1 MYCMTEEEFER
12 AIDEALQSIP
22 EEFLRALENVAVVA
36 QDEPNAYQLGRAA
49 GEDEEW
55 TEEELEAWFDEAN
68 DEANADAPDEESD
81 RDALSDEEEFD
92 DLLGLY
98 DGIPLTE
105 RDDYAGDVPD
115 VITVFKG
122 PHERLCNSREEMVE
136 EIRKT
141 VVHEIGHYFG
151 MDEEA
156 IDEMGYA

>member
-1 MYCMTEEEFER
+1 MYRMTEKEFEH

-68 DEANADAPDEESD
+68 GDADAPDEESGF
-81 RDALSDEEEFD
+81 DALSDEEEFD

-98 DGIPLTE
+98 DGIPLTK
-105 RDDYAGDVPD
+105 RDDYAWDIPD